1 MAQFIILLLIAA
13 WIMLKFQK
21 KAAQINQKIAKQNE
35 NYLQDIED
43 EENEEEETEEE
54 DIE

>member
-21 KAAQINQKIAKQNE
+21 KAAQIDQKIAKQNE
-35 NYLQDIED
+35 NYLQDIE
-43 EENEEEETEEE
+43 EEEEETEEE
-54 DIE
+54 DID